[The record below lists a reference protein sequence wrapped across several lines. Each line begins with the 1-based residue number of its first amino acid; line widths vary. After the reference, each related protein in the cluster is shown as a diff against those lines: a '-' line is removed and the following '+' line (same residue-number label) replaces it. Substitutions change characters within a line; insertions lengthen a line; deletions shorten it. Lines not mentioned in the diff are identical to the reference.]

1 MFRIRKK
8 AAKAFFAAVVLA
20 QAYFVVAA
28 YGDPHK
34 FFGYQPF
41 SESST
46 WEAQIVSVRADGER
60 VDIRHGWEG
69 YHWHQLVR
77 DRGLNAPFEMHR
89 AHSGVDSTLTFF
101 QAALDWVATHTPRDT
116 RTQYL
121 EARVRYIQ
129 NRRAPVELT
138 LRSVDRPQAHEEER

>member
-1 MFRIRKK
+1 MFRTRKK
-8 AAKAFFAAVVLA
+8 VAKAFFAAVVLA

-46 WEAQIVSVRADGER
+46 WEAQIVRVLPDGER

-77 DRGLNAPFEMHR
+77 ERGLDAPFEMHR
-89 AHSGVDSTLTFF
+89 AHSGVDSTLAFF
-101 QAALDWVATHTPRDT
+101 QAALDWVATHTPRDRRT
-116 RTQYL
+116 RYL
-121 EARVRYIQ
+121 EARVRYIK
-129 NRRAPVELT
+129 NRRAPVEVT
-138 LRSVDRPQAHEEER
+138 LWSVVRAEARTR